1 MKESTDEQHYA
12 ELDVQMDKVCSE
24 FIFSFPCMQQT
35 MLEQIYN

>member
-12 ELDVQMDKVCSE
+12 DVQMDKVCSE

-35 MLEQIYN
+35 ILEQKYN